1 MFDTETLG
9 RFTGG
14 QLLELAASNHQT
26 VMEAENQ
33 ALLIAAAWA
42 DDQDRDLADDYAP
55 LIHRSTVLG
64 GEGCPQVSEFAA
76 TELGAVLGV
85 GVCSGRAVIADALDL
100 RHRLPSLW
108 RRVCAGHVR
117 AWQARRIAKETRPL
131 TWEQAGEVDAAVS
144 GFVGAMP
151 WPRFER
157 ILFASILQADPER
170 LAERAE
176 RARTERMVRAF
187 RSEDGLR
194 TVVARATSGDVAWFM
209 ATVNR
214 IADILG
220 VDGDTDLIEV
230 RRSKAIG
237 ILANPAQ
244 ALQLL
249 IRHRGDKPS
258 DEPLNP
264 ALAGERDHSSLL
276 PDAPH
281 PHIPHSHAPVADPAL
296 TPSAV
301 VEAVAKLDS
310 TALRPRVVLYFHL
323 AEAALSEV
331 GGLVRPE
338 HGEPLSLDQLHEFL
352 ADTGCKITV
361 RPVITPA
368 DTAPVD
374 GYEIPARIREAVR
387 LRTLVDVFPYGSCA
401 SAGMDLDH
409 TIAYRTPPLRQDRPH
424 PEEDQSRPPAQ
435 TGLHNLGPLSRS
447 SHRAATPGRH
457 AGGRWLKRQPDPG
470 TYLWRSPHGWIY
482 LVTADGTLRLGTG
495 SFALSV
501 WRAAVLAEPP
511 ALAA

>member
-1 MFDTETLG
+1 MFDTEVLG
-9 RFTGG
+9 RLTGG
-14 QLLELAASNHQT
+14 QLLELAASNHRT

-42 DDQDRDLADDYAP
+42 DDQDRDPADAYAP
-55 LIHRSTVLG
+55 LIHRSTALG

-85 GVCSGRAVIADALDL
+85 GVCSGRALIADALDL

-108 RRVCAGHVR
+108 RRVCAGQGR

-131 TWEQAGEVDAAVS
+131 SWEQAVEVDATVC

-151 WPRFER
+151 WPRLER
-157 ILFASILQADPER
+157 ILFATILQVDPDR

-220 VDGDTDLIEV
+220 AEGDSDLVEV

-237 ILANPAQ
+237 ILANPAR

-249 IRHRGDKPS
+249 ISHRD
-258 DEPLNP
+258 DEPPTDLATESRSTEDSAEEDRAASPCAGP
-264 ALAGERDHSSLL
+264 AGPAEPTLRTEGTHSSLL
-276 PDAPH
+276 PTDPG
-281 PHIPHSHAPVADPAL
+281 HAAQVCAGVAV
-296 TPSAV
+296 TPDSAAHLGEAAV
-301 VEAVAKLDS
+301 VEAVAKLS
-310 TALRPRVVLYFHL
+310 PAALRPRVVLYFHL
-323 AEAALSEV
+323 AEAALSEA

-338 HGEPLSLDQLHEFL
+338 HGEPMSVTELHDFL
-352 ADTGCKITV
+352 ADTGCKVTV

-374 GYEIPARIREAVR
+374 GYEIPSRIREAVR
-387 LRTLVDVFPYGSCA
+387 LRTIVDVFPYGSCA

-409 TIAYRTPPLRQDRPH
+409 TIAYRPLPAGPNPIRGKPTRRIPTRRKPTRGNRAGGSDRVA
-424 PEEDQSRPPAQ
+424 QSRSAESRFTSCRDAWPSCRWAVAQ
-435 TGLHNLGPLSRS
+435 
-447 SHRAATPGRH
+447 AT
-457 AGGRWLKRQPDPG
+457 
-470 TYLWRSPHGWIY
+470 T
-482 LVTADGTLRLGTG
+482 
-495 SFALSV
+495 
-501 WRAAVLAEPP
+501 
-511 ALAA
+511 